1 MIKVVFPVNGEGLY
15 CSANDVG
22 IIGYPLREKKVG
34 LHVTFTGKK
43 SRCIKD
49 VHILKNYKSYLK
61 D

>member
-34 LHVTFTGKK
+34 LHFMLHSQKKNPDVLKMYTF
-43 SRCIKD
+43 
-49 VHILKNYKSYLK
+49 
-61 D
+61 